1 MSSISEAMVE
11 NGASSGGSDSPS
23 ATSVRSGLLETLVR
37 GVWYRVHCSLEDD
50 YFSVCLD
57 DGYDATTT
65 LNGTL
70 NNNNVETPNS
80 DFTEVPEAIANQKRI
95 VQVVKSDNNGL
106 GISIKGGIENNMPIL
121 ISKIFKGMA
130 ADLTEQLYVG
140 DAILSVNGEDL
151 KDATHEEAVKAL
163 KRAGKMVQ
171 LEVKYLREVTPYF
184 RKASIISE
192 VGWELQRGY
201 MSETPPSPPSPR
213 RRRADTRYVPLLMAC
228 VAKNLRHHDP
238 EERTI
243 EIYSPDGVHA
253 LALRA
258 SDANAASNWHRAL
271 HAAARRAARAA
282 LVRARARLRPIIGDV
297 RYAGWLARRP
307 PQEHVGISASGGSDS
322 SEEADGWQPTFVAI
336 TDRELR
342 LYEAAPWSAEAWCT
356 PTEAFG
362 LAATRLAWWRRGGG
376 AAGGGGA
383 AVLGVRAGTPAGLLV
398 RALRADAPHDLA
410 AVAGALVDGAHHAVR
425 SQEFTFRCRFR
436 GSCARLSLGLGG
448 LCVWEASGSLGRGGA
463 RALFRRALH
472 ALRASADDDRN
483 NLWLHFADDE
493 TIELDMEGSPKP
505 AVFILH
511 NLLSA
516 RVHSLPGEAGPN
528 PL

>member
-1 MSSISEAMVE
+1 MVE
-11 NGASSGGSDSPS
+11 NGASSGGSDSPN
-23 ATSVRSGLLETLVR
+23 ATCSRSGLLETLVR
-37 GVWYRVHCSLEDD
+37 GVWYRVHCTLEDD
-50 YFSVCLD
+50 YMSVCLD

-65 LNGTL
+65 LNGSL

-80 DFTEVPEAIANQKRI
+80 DFTEVPEAIANQKRL

-201 MSETPPSPPSPR
+201 MAEAPPSPPSPR

-258 SDANAASNWHRAL
+258 GTAGAAAGWHRAL

-282 LVRARARLRPIIGDV
+282 LARVRPRLRLLLGDV
-297 RYAGWLARRP
+297 RFAGWLARRP
-307 PQEHVGISASGGSDS
+307 PQDHVSVLSPSG
-322 SEEADGWQPTFVAI
+322 
-336 TDRELR
+336 
-342 LYEAAPWSAEAWCT
+342 WC
-356 PTEAFG
+356 
-362 LAATRLAWWRRGGG
+362 RGG
-376 AAGGGGA
+376 
-383 AVLGVRAGTPAGLLV
+383 V
-398 RALRADAPHDLA
+398 ALR
-410 AVAGALVDGAHHAVR
+410 
-425 SQEFTFRCRFR
+425 C
-436 GSCARLSLGLGG
+436 
-448 LCVWEASGSLGRGGA
+448 
-463 RALFRRALH
+463 
-472 ALRASADDDRN
+472 
-483 NLWLHFADDE
+483 
-493 TIELDMEGSPKP
+493 
-505 AVFILH
+505 
-511 NLLSA
+511 
-516 RVHSLPGEAGPN
+516 
-528 PL
+528 

>member
-171 LEVKYLREVTPYF
+171 LEGNLCQDIF
-184 RKASIISE
+184 ISF
-192 VGWELQRGY
+192 
-201 MSETPPSPPSPR
+201 
-213 RRRADTRYVPLLMAC
+213 AIA
-228 VAKNLRHHDP
+228 
-238 EERTI
+238 
-243 EIYSPDGVHA
+243 
-253 LALRA
+253 
-258 SDANAASNWHRAL
+258 
-271 HAAARRAARAA
+271 
-282 LVRARARLRPIIGDV
+282 
-297 RYAGWLARRP
+297 
-307 PQEHVGISASGGSDS
+307 
-322 SEEADGWQPTFVAI
+322 TF
-336 TDRELR
+336 
-342 LYEAAPWSAEAWCT
+342 
-356 PTEAFG
+356 G
-362 LAATRLAWWRRGGG
+362 
-376 AAGGGGA
+376 
-383 AVLGVRAGTPAGLLV
+383 
-398 RALRADAPHDLA
+398 H
-410 AVAGALVDGAHHAVR
+410 
-425 SQEFTFRCRFR
+425 
-436 GSCARLSLGLGG
+436 LSL
-448 LCVWEASGSLGRGGA
+448 
-463 RALFRRALH
+463 LFKNRCFRMCH
-472 ALRASADDDRN
+472 
-483 NLWLHFADDE
+483 
-493 TIELDMEGSPKP
+493 I
-505 AVFILH
+505 
-511 NLLSA
+511 
-516 RVHSLPGEAGPN
+516 
-528 PL
+528 

>member
-1 MSSISEAMVE
+1 MVE
-11 NGASSGGSDSPS
+11 NGASSGGSDSPN
-23 ATSVRSGLLETLVR
+23 APCTRSGILETHVR
-37 GVWYRVHCSLEDD
+37 GVWYKLHCTLEDD
-50 YFSVCLD
+50 YLSVCLD
-57 DGYDATTT
+57 EAYDATTT
-65 LNGTL
+65 LNGTF

-80 DFTEVPEAIANQKRI
+80 DFTEVPETVPNHKRT

-106 GISIKGGIENNMPIL
+106 GISIKGGVENNMPIL

-171 LEVKYLREVTPYF
+171 LEVKYLKEVTPYF

-201 MSETPPSPPSPR
+201 MTEAPPSPPSPR
-213 RRRADTRYVPLLMAC
+213 RRRADTRYIPLLMA
-228 VAKNLRHHDP
+228 AITKNLRHQDP

-243 EIYSPDGVHA
+243 EIHSPDGMHT
-253 LALRA
+253 LILRA
-258 SDANAASNWHRAL
+258 SSAETAALWHRAL
-271 HAAARRAARAA
+271 HAASRRAARAA
-282 LVRARARLRPIIGDV
+282 LARARARLRPIVGDV

-307 PQEHVGISASGGSDS
+307 PQDHLGATSGGSDS
-322 SEEADGWQPTFVAI
+322 SEELDGWAPTFVAI

-356 PTEAFG
+356 PTESFG
-362 LAATRLAWWRRGGG
+362 LAATRLAWWRRGAGPAG
-376 AAGGGGA
+376 A
-383 AVLGVRAGTPAGLLV
+383 LGLRAGTPAGLVV
-398 RALRADAPHDLA
+398 RALRADTPHDLA

-425 SQEFTFRCRFR
+425 AQEFTFRCRFR
-436 GSCARLSLGLGG
+436 GACARLSLGAGG
-448 LCVWEASGSLGRGGA
+448 ICVWEAAGSLGRGGA
-463 RALFRRALH
+463 RALYRRPLH
-472 ALRASADDDRN
+472 ALRASADDDRTA
-483 NLWLHFADDE
+483 LWLHFAQDD
-493 TIELDMEGSPKP
+493 TVELDMEGSPKP

-516 RVHSLPGEAGPN
+516 RVHQLPGEGGAPN

>member
-1 MSSISEAMVE
+1 MVE
-11 NGASSGGSDSPS
+11 NGASSGGSESPN
-23 ATSVRSGLLETLVR
+23 ATGVRSGLLETLVR
-37 GVWYRVHCSLEDD
+37 GVWYRVHCSLDDD
-50 YFSVCLD
+50 YLSVCLD

-80 DFTEVPEAIANQKRI
+80 DFTEVPEAIANQKRL

-201 MSETPPSPPSPR
+201 MVEAPPSPPSPR

-238 EERTI
+238 
-243 EIYSPDGVHA
+243 
-253 LALRA
+253 
-258 SDANAASNWHRAL
+258 
-271 HAAARRAARAA
+271 AARRAARAA
-282 LVRARARLRPIIGDV
+282 LARARPRLRPLIGDV

-307 PQEHVGISASGGSDS
+307 PQDQMVASGGSDS
-322 SEEADGWQPTFVAI
+322 SDDAEGWQPTFVAI

-342 LYEAAPWSAEAWCT
+342 TRLQKEFGQTKKRWANDRIHIARTEWMKPAQGRKVWKDME
-356 PTEAFG
+356 EAF
-362 LAATRLAWWRRGGG
+362 TH
-376 AAGGGGA
+376 
-383 AVLGVRAGTPAGLLV
+383 PM
-398 RALRADAPHDLA
+398 
-410 AVAGALVDGAHHAVR
+410 
-425 SQEFTFRCRFR
+425 
-436 GSCARLSLGLGG
+436 GS
-448 LCVWEASGSLGRGGA
+448 
-463 RALFRRALH
+463 
-472 ALRASADDDRN
+472 
-483 NLWLHFADDE
+483 
-493 TIELDMEGSPKP
+493 I
-505 AVFILH
+505 
-511 NLLSA
+511 
-516 RVHSLPGEAGPN
+516 
-528 PL
+528 

>member
-1 MSSISEAMVE
+1 MVE
-11 NGASSGGSDSPS
+11 NGASSGGSESPN
-23 ATSVRSGLLETLVR
+23 ATCVRSGLLETLVR

-50 YFSVCLD
+50 YISVCLD

-80 DFTEVPEAIANQKRI
+80 DFTEVPEAIANQKRL

-192 VGWELQRGY
+192 VGWELQRGF
-201 MSETPPSPPSPR
+201 MVETPPSPPSPR

-228 VAKNLRHHDP
+228 VAKNLRQHDP

-243 EIYSPDGVHA
+243 EVYSPDGVHA
-253 LALRA
+253 LTLRA
-258 SDANAASNWHRAL
+258 PCAVTAAGWHRAL
-271 HAAARRAARAA
+271 HAATRRAARAA
-282 LVRARARLRPIIGDV
+282 MARARPRLRAILGDV

-307 PQEHVGISASGGSDS
+307 PTDHIGASGGSDS
-322 SEEADGWQPTFVAI
+322 SDDSEGWVPTFVAI

-342 LYEAAPWSAEAWCT
+342 LYEAAPWSAEAWCA
-356 PTEAFG
+356 PTESFG
-362 LAATRLAWWRRGGG
+362 LAATRLAWWRRSGDSSGAGGAGGG
-376 AAGGGGA
+376 AAA
-383 AVLGVRAGTPAGLLV
+383 LGVRAGTPGGLAV
-398 RALRADAPHDLA
+398 RALRADTPHDLA

-425 SQEFTFRCRFR
+425 AQPEFTFRCRV
-436 GSCARLSLGLGG
+436 GGACARLSLGAGG
-448 LCVWEASGSLGRGGA
+448 VCVWEAAGSLGRGAA
-463 RALFRRALH
+463 RALYRRALH
-472 ALRASADDDRN
+472 ALRASADDDRHA
-483 NLWLHFADDE
+483 LWLHFADDD
-493 TIELDMEGSPKP
+493 TLELDMEGSPKP

-516 RVHSLPGEAGPN
+516 RVHSLPGENATH

>member
-1 MSSISEAMVE
+1 MVE
-11 NGASSGGSDSPS
+11 NGGSSGGSESPS
-23 ATSVRSGLLETLVR
+23 ATCVRSGLLETLVR
-37 GVWYRVHCSLEDD
+37 GVWYRVHCSLKDD
-50 YFSVCLD
+50 YLSVCLD

-80 DFTEVPEAIANQKRI
+80 DFTEVPEAIANQKRV

-201 MSETPPSPPSPR
+201 MVEAPPSPPSPQ

-228 VAKNLRHHDP
+228 VAKNLRHNDP

-258 SDANAASNWHRAL
+258 PCSSTAASWHRAV
-271 HAAARRAARAA
+271 HAAVRRACRAA
-282 LVRARARLRPIIGDV
+282 LARARPHLRSLVGEV
-297 RYAGWLARRP
+297 KYAGWLARRP
-307 PQEHVGISASGGSDS
+307 PQEHQQQVGASAGSDES
-322 SEEADGWQPTFVAI
+322 DEAEGWQPTFVAI

-342 LYEAAPWSAEAWCT
+342 
-356 PTEAFG
+356 
-362 LAATRLAWWRRGGG
+362 
-376 AAGGGGA
+376 
-383 AVLGVRAGTPAGLLV
+383 
-398 RALRADAPHDLA
+398 
-410 AVAGALVDGAHHAVR
+410 
-425 SQEFTFRCRFR
+425 
-436 GSCARLSLGLGG
+436 
-448 LCVWEASGSLGRGGA
+448 
-463 RALFRRALH
+463 
-472 ALRASADDDRN
+472 
-483 NLWLHFADDE
+483 
-493 TIELDMEGSPKP
+493 
-505 AVFILH
+505 
-511 NLLSA
+511 
-516 RVHSLPGEAGPN
+516 
-528 PL
+528 

>member
-1 MSSISEAMVE
+1 MVE
-11 NGASSGGSDSPS
+11 NGTSSGGSDSPS
-23 ATSVRSGLLETLVR
+23 AGCVRSGLLETLVR
-37 GVWYRVHCSLEDD
+37 GVWYRVHCTLEED

-80 DFTEVPEAIANQKRI
+80 DFTEVPEAIANQKRL

-201 MSETPPSPPSPR
+201 MADAPPSPPSPR

-238 EERTI
+238 EGRTI
-243 EIYSPDGVHA
+243 EIISPDGVHI

-258 SDANAASNWHRAL
+258 RDQSEAAAWHRCL
-271 HAAARRAARAA
+271 HACARRAARSA
-282 LVRARARLRPIIGDV
+282 LARARPHLRAILGDL

-307 PQEHVGISASGGSDS
+307 PNEQLSVSGS
-322 SEEADGWQPTFVAI
+322 SESSDEADGWQPCYVAI

-342 LYEAAPWSAEAWCT
+342 YD
-356 PTEAFG
+356 F
-362 LAATRLAWWRRGGG
+362 
-376 AAGGGGA
+376 
-383 AVLGVRAGTPAGLLV
+383 
-398 RALRADAPHDLA
+398 
-410 AVAGALVDGAHHAVR
+410 
-425 SQEFTFRCRFR
+425 EFCFNIKICIQ
-436 GSCARLSLGLGG
+436 CKK
-448 LCVWEASGSLGRGGA
+448 V
-463 RALFRRALH
+463 
-472 ALRASADDDRN
+472 
-483 NLWLHFADDE
+483 
-493 TIELDMEGSPKP
+493 
-505 AVFILH
+505 VQ
-511 NLLSA
+511 
-516 RVHSLPGEAGPN
+516 
-528 PL
+528 

>member
-1 MSSISEAMVE
+1 MVE

-23 ATSVRSGLLETLVR
+23 ATCSRSGLLETLVR
-37 GVWYRVHCSLEDD
+37 GVWYRVHCTLEED
-50 YFSVCLD
+50 YLSVCLD

-80 DFTEVPEAIANQKRI
+80 DFTEVPEAIANQKRL

-192 VGWELQRGY
+192 VGWELQRGF
-201 MSETPPSPPSPR
+201 MADVPPSPPSPR

-228 VAKNLRHHDP
+228 IAKNLRHRDP

-258 SDANAASNWHRAL
+258 SSAQGATGWHRAL
-271 HAAARRAARAA
+271 HAAVRRAARAA
-282 LVRARARLRPIIGDV
+282 LARARPRLRPLLGDV

-307 PQEHVGISASGGSDS
+307 PQDHMSASGGSDS
-322 SEEADGWQPTFVAI
+322 SDEADGWQPTFVAI
-336 TDRELR
+336 TDREIR
-342 LYEAAPWSAEAWCT
+342 LYEAAPWSGEAWCA
-356 PTEAFG
+356 PAECFG
-362 LAATRLAWWRRGGG
+362 LAATRLAWWRRAAGG
-376 AAGGGGA
+376 AAA
-383 AVLGVRAGTPAGLLV
+383 LGLRAGTPAGLAV
-398 RALRADAPHDLA
+398 RALRADTPHDLA

-425 SQEFTFRCRFR
+425 AMPEFTFRCRFR
-436 GSCARLSLGLGG
+436 GACARLSLGAGG
-448 LCVWEASGSLGRGGA
+448 VCVWEGAGSLGRAGP
-463 RALFRRALH
+463 RALYRRPLH
-472 ALRASADDDRN
+472 ALRASADDDRSA
-483 NLWLHFADDE
+483 LWLHFADDD
-493 TIELDMEGSPKP
+493 TVELDMEGSPKP

-516 RVHSLPGEAGPN
+516 RVHSLGGGAGAGGAEPASP

>member
-1 MSSISEAMVE
+1 MVE
-11 NGASSGGSDSPS
+11 NGASSGGSESPN
-23 ATSVRSGLLETLVR
+23 ATTGRSGLLETLVR

-50 YFSVCLD
+50 YLSVCLD

-65 LNGTL
+65 LNGSL

-80 DFTEVPEAIANQKRI
+80 DFTEVPEAIANQKRV

-201 MSETPPSPPSPR
+201 MMETPPSPPSPR
-213 RRRADTRYVPLLMAC
+213 RRRADTRYIPLLMAC
-228 VAKNLRHHDP
+228 VAKNLRHNDP
-238 EERTI
+238 EDRTI
-243 EIYSPDGVHA
+243 EMYSPDGVHA

-258 SDANAASNWHRAL
+258 ACSSAAAGWHRAL

-282 LVRARARLRPIIGDV
+282 LARARPLLRSLVGDV

-307 PQEHVGISASGGSDS
+307 AHDHMGASGGSDDS
-322 SEEADGWQPTFVAI
+322 DETEGWQPTFVAI

-342 LYEAAPWSAEAWCT
+342 LYEAAPWSGEAWCA
-356 PTEAFG
+356 PAESFG

-376 AAGGGGA
+376 AAA
-383 AVLGVRAGTPAGLLV
+383 LGVRAGTAAGLAV
-398 RALRADAPHDLA
+398 RALRADAPPDLA
-410 AVAGALVDGAHHAVR
+410 AAAGALVDGAIHAVR
-425 SQEFTFRCRFR
+425 AQPEFTFRCRYR
-436 GSCARLSLGLGG
+436 GACARLSLGAGG
-448 LCVWEASGSLGRGGA
+448 VCVWEAAGSLGRGGA
-463 RALFRRALH
+463 RALYRRPLH
-472 ALRASADDDRN
+472 ALRASADDDRAA
-483 NLWLHFADDE
+483 LWLHFADDD
-493 TIELDMEGSPKP
+493 TLELDMEGSPKP

-511 NLLSA
+511 NLLCA
-516 RVHSLPGEAGPN
+516 RVHALPADA
-528 PL
+528 L